1 MDGTGGSGREGDER
15 ERDEREEREE
25 SAQRRIERK
34 RHEAGDD
41 ERDSADGPGYTA
53 RPSEHEPEE
62 GADTRRE

>member
-1 MDGTGGSGREGDER
+1 MDGTGGSGRERDER
-15 ERDEREEREE
+15 EREEREE

>member
-1 MDGTGGSGREGDER
+1 MDGTGGSGRE
-15 ERDEREEREE
+15 RDDREREEREE

-34 RHEAGDD
+34 RHEAGEE

-53 RPSEHEPEE
+53 RPSDHEPEE

>member
-15 ERDEREEREE
+15 EEREEREE

-53 RPSEHEPEE
+53 RPTEHEPEE

>member
-15 ERDEREEREE
+15 EEREEREE